1 MLCQIS
7 CCECSS
13 YSYCTVYMCAACV
26 NPSKFCFRFWSFH
39 LKYSWSCCELIFL
52 VCSSVSDFQLPKC
65 LTKCVFT
72 NIPRQPCV
80 SL

>member
-1 MLCQIS
+1 MLCEIS
-7 CCECSS
+7 CCERSS
-13 YSYCTVYMCAACV
+13 YPCCTVYMCAACV
-26 NPSKFCFRFWSFH
+26 NPSKLFQ
-39 LKYSWSCCELIFL
+39 YSWSCCELIFL

-72 NIPRQPCV
+72 NILRQPCV